1 MKVIVVGDGKVGRTI
16 VGHICNEGHE
26 VIVIDTDQ
34 NTIEEIVSQYDV
46 MGLCGNGASYDILKE
61 AQADKADLLIAV
73 TSTDETNILACLIA
87 QKLGAKSTIARVR
100 NVEYSNQTNIFRKDL
115 GIAMTINPEKES
127 ANEIMKIVNF
137 PEAIK
142 IDSFASGNVDLIEK
156 YIPEDSPLVGQSLAS
171 LYQKYQ
177 IKVLVCAV
185 QRNDEVFIPTGNFT
199 FEAKDRVHIT
209 ANSKDSLRTFFS
221 KTGLLESKLKRIMII
236 GGSKVAVYLATDLL
250 KSKYDVKIVEKD
262 YNKCI
267 KLSEAL
273 PNASIIHGDGSDQTL
288 LNEEGL
294 KDTDA
299 IICLTGSDEENIIVS
314 MYAYKE
320 KIQKIITKIN
330 KASLVGIMESI
341 SMASIISPKDITS
354 SQIVSYIRA
363 QNNVRGNN
371 VKTLY
376 KLVNGKVEALEF
388 IAKEENPLLS
398 IPLKDLKLKKNILIA
413 AIIRDENVI
422 IPNGNDQINLNDS
435 VIVVTTNQYLDELS
449 DILE

>member
-1 MKVIVVGDGKVGRTI
+1 MKVIVIGDGKVGRTI

-26 VIVIDTDQ
+26 VIVIDTNQ

-61 AQADKADLLIAV
+61 AQADKADLVIAV

-127 ANEIMKIVNF
+127 ANEIMKIINF

-142 IDSFASGNVDLIEK
+142 IDSFASGNVDLVEK
-156 YIPEDSPLVGQSLAS
+156 YIPEDSPLVGQSLAT

-185 QRNDEVFIPTGNFT
+185 QRNDEVFIPTGNYT

-236 GGSKVAVYLATDLL
+236 GGSKVAVYLATNLL
-250 KSKYDVKIVEKD
+250 KSKFDVKIIEKD
-262 YNKCI
+262 YNKCVE
-267 KLSEAL
+267 LSQLL
-273 PNASIIHGDGSDQTL
+273 PNASIIHGDGSDQVL

-314 MYAYKE
+314 MYSYKE
-320 KIQKIITKIN
+320 KVQKIITKIN

-363 QNNVRGNN
+363 QNNVRGSN

-376 KLVNGKVEALEF
+376 KLVNGRVEALEF
-388 IAKEENPLLS
+388 IAKEDNS
-398 IPLKDLKLKKNILIA
+398 ILNIALKDLKLKNNILIA
-413 AIIRDENVI
+413 AIIRDGNVI

-435 VIVVTTNQYLDELS
+435 VIVVTTNQYLDDLS

>member
-299 IICLTGSDEENIIVS
+299 IIPPFSPSRSVWHPPLSRNWPERWATPSPPSPGP
-314 MYAYKE
+314 A
-320 KIQKIITKIN
+320 
-330 KASLVGIMESI
+330 ASARYG
-341 SMASIISPKDITS
+341 A
-354 SQIVSYIRA
+354 
-363 QNNVRGNN
+363 
-371 VKTLY
+371 
-376 KLVNGKVEALEF
+376 
-388 IAKEENPLLS
+388 PL
-398 IPLKDLKLKKNILIA
+398 
-413 AIIRDENVI
+413 R
-422 IPNGNDQINLNDS
+422 
-435 VIVVTTNQYLDELS
+435 T
-449 DILE
+449 